1 MDAEND
7 RALVTILKMQ
17 HQILEALNNQA
28 QQIHAIQRTLK
39 DMQDELVLLSTHP
52 EG

>member
-1 MDAEND
+1 
-7 RALVTILKMQ
+7 MQ

-39 DMQDELVLLSTHP
+39 DMQDELVLLSTQP